1 MHILLDA
8 DTPIQM
14 LSLLQHVLPK
24 HQVDHVH
31 SKGWSAKND
40 VSLLRDAGA
49 AGYHVF
55 VTNDWNQLDHP
66 DETDAIR
73 KSRLHHVRYKQRRA
87 GLKGLALSI
96 GAVVAGMPY
105 VVEFLETTGRQQ
117 LVKVSGID
125 PNGRFDSVDPTR
137 DPPRYWR

>member
-1 MHILLDA
+1 MDILLDA

-14 LSLLQHVLPK
+14 LSLLRHILPK

-31 SKGWSAKND
+31 DKGWSRKKD
-40 VSLLRDAGA
+40 ISLMRDART

-55 VTNDWNQLDHP
+55 VTNDWNQLDDP
-66 DETDAIR
+66 NETDAIK
-73 KSRLHHVRYKQRRA
+73 KSRLHHVRYKQRRE

-96 GAVVAGMPY
+96 GAVVAAMPY
-105 VVEFLETTGRQQ
+105 IIEFLETAGRQQ

-125 PNGRFDSVDPTR
+125 PNGRFDNVDPTR
-137 DPPRYWR
+137 NPPRYWR